1 MERNLLNPSPVL
13 EKNLLCELSSMMK
26 DSKTANVNIS
36 TSTSSELS
44 ANNEIFFDSGKF
56 PPSDLI
62 HPRATACVA
71 SNLLRNNDIEL
82 FSQQQL
88 PYKNKI
94 KMTNVLKEAAKRLS
108 QDQTLNISAPVV
120 VDCIPS
126 PSNESSSSSSSSS
139 KKARIGDPD
148 PQPVFKVDDR
158 DVESPW
164 DSLHALGKAV
174 KAEEEEEPRKE
185 EDSCMES
192 SSRSKDSVVT
202 EAFQG
207 RFRSTV
213 LFSLLTI

>member
-13 EKNLLCELSSMMK
+13 EKNLLCELNSMMK

-36 TSTSSELS
+36 TPTSSELS

-62 HPRATACVA
+62 HPRATASVA
-71 SNLLRNNDIEL
+71 PNLLRNNDIEL
-82 FSQQQL
+82 FTQQQS
-88 PYKNKI
+88 PYKNKV

-108 QDQTLNISAPVV
+108 QDQSLNISTAVV

-126 PSNESSSSSSSSS
+126 PNNESSSSSSSS

-148 PQPVFKVDDR
+148 PQPVFKTNEK
-158 DVESPW
+158 DVGSPW

-174 KAEEEEEPRKE
+174 KTEEEEEPRKE
-185 EDSCMES
+185 EDTCMES
-192 SSRSKDSVVT
+192 SSPSKDSVVT
-202 EAFQG
+202 ETFQG

-213 LFSLLTI
+213 

>member
-1 MERNLLNPSPVL
+1 
-13 EKNLLCELSSMMK
+13 MK
-26 DSKTANVNIS
+26 DSKTDNVNIS
-36 TSTSSELS
+36 SSTSSELS

-62 HPRATACVA
+62 HPRATASVA
-71 SNLLRNNDIEL
+71 SNLLRNNDIEM
-82 FSQQQL
+82 FSQQQS

-108 QDQTLNISAPVV
+108 QDQNLDISTADL

-126 PSNESSSSSSSSS
+126 PNNENSNSSSSS

-148 PQPVFKVDDR
+148 PQPIFKID
-158 DVESPW
+158 EKNSTSPW

-174 KAEEEEEPRKE
+174 KSEEEEESRKE

-192 SSRSKDSVVT
+192 SSPSKGSVVT
-202 EAFQG
+202 ETFQG

-213 LFSLLTI
+213 L